1 MDLYNLKKNKLQEV
15 KRVPFKLEKEIQK
28 LIEEN
33 VENLFSLEFI
43 SSEFSVG
50 GFRLDSLCFDNQ
62 TNSFVVIEYKKG
74 SSYSVIDQGYS
85 YMSIMLNNKSDF
97 ILEYIE
103 KTGKPLKKDEVDF
116 SQSRIIFIS
125 QSFNSYQKN
134 SVNFK
139 DVPFELWEIKQYSN
153 GTVSL
158 NQHLSSSR
166 ESIQKIEG
174 GKSSLIKDVGKE
186 VKSFDESDHTRKM
199 NKTMLEVWEIFKSK
213 LIELE
218 GVEIVPKRLYIT
230 PMYGNKSIAFLWFQK
245 NKIVIEL
252 NRGNIKTDGSKS
264 KNYFIIDDPKKLT
277 YEGSWTYKNGVQGGV
292 YKINLDKNSD
302 IEYVMFLVNQKL
314 KNIIN

>member
-125 QSFNSYQKN
+125 QSFNSYQK
-134 SVNFK
+134 
-139 DVPFELWEIKQYSN
+139 
-153 GTVSL
+153 
-158 NQHLSSSR
+158 
-166 ESIQKIEG
+166 
-174 GKSSLIKDVGKE
+174 
-186 VKSFDESDHTRKM
+186 
-199 NKTMLEVWEIFKSK
+199 
-213 LIELE
+213 
-218 GVEIVPKRLYIT
+218 IV
-230 PMYGNKSIAFLWFQK
+230 
-245 NKIVIEL
+245 
-252 NRGNIKTDGSKS
+252 
-264 KNYFIIDDPKKLT
+264 
-277 YEGSWTYKNGVQGGV
+277 
-292 YKINLDKNSD
+292 
-302 IEYVMFLVNQKL
+302 
-314 KNIIN
+314 